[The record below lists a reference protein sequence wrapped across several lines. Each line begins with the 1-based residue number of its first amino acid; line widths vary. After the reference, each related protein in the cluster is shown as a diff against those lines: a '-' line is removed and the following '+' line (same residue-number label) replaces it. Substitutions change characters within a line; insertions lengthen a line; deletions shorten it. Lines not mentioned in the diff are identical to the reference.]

1 MLAEQDIQS
10 FCTALISKSPVP
22 GGGGASAL
30 AGALAACL
38 GGMAVQLTRGKKK
51 FIPVDEMLKAQLESL
66 EESRQI
72 LLHCMDEDA
81 AAFEPLSKAY
91 GMPAETEQQ
100 KEQKQAVLETCLCRA
115 AQPPMK
121 ILQTG
126 AEVAASLQALS
137 GHISKLVI
145 SDLGCAAAM
154 ARACM
159 QCAAMNVWVNAQ
171 LMKDKAKAE
180 ALYAESRDVLE
191 RGTAQCQTL
200 IQKVGEALC
209 R

>member
-100 KEQKQAVLETCLCRA
+100 KEKKQAVLETCLCRA

-171 LMKDKAKAE
+171 LMKDRAKAE
-180 ALYAESRDVLE
+180 TLYAESRDVLE
-191 RGTAQCQTL
+191 RGTAQCETL

>member
-180 ALYAESRDVLE
+180 ALYAESRDILE

>member
-100 KEQKQAVLETCLCRA
+100 KEKKQAVLETCLCRA

-126 AEVAASLQALS
+126 AAVAASLQALS

-180 ALYAESRDVLE
+180 TLYAESRDVLE
-191 RGTAQCQTL
+191 RGTAQCETL